1 MLVKER
7 NTVLKNQL
15 MKNKIL
21 GVCLGC
27 IVGFSLFAQN
37 FENIY
42 GGYKYPLSV
51 YADDTLIFE
60 GCTNLINVFRNDGS
74 FVESHYV
81 PGSVY
86 SITKDTLGRMVF
98 GVSGNESGCLAIFNG
113 QEWSQFTHDD
123 GLPQGEIVSLAYDH
137 NNCLWLSMGNPARI
151 VKYDGINWTE
161 IYGFGDTIA
170 IYYTNE
176 IVVDSSN
183 TVFIGISVNG
193 GTSWTYGVVAINN
206 NDTVIYNYLNSN
218 FQVSCR
224 HSSFLDSN
232 NHVWFGG
239 CYNSLYRFDG
249 TTWHNEA
256 QNEVF
261 NASNSYCAISQN
273 TNGDM
278 VLATSSKLYVGF
290 GNNWQQYGLS
300 DELPFNF
307 IMDADCD
314 TQGNLWV
321 VCSNNDSDDDPR
333 LGGLS
338 RLNNGVFEHFFPNS
352 YIGIPRNILFNGNH
366 TYTYGYAGSQTP
378 LTVYDGET
386 WNIEKFG
393 EGFYNQNTNAVAI
406 DSHGNI
412 WIGADTLYR
421 IDPQNQMH
429 RIDSLCGDSLGRV
442 NCLAVSGDKIWLSDS
457 LSRLYE
463 YSGSEWN
470 KLNVPENISLKW
482 ATRLLVGDE
491 NDLWFVTGGKAYRYQ
506 SGNWTDL
513 NTSYGFP
520 TAEVINDITFA
531 GDSTWF
537 ATRHG
542 LALMYNNEL
551 NFICNDSTYSSGYS
565 DYYTVYADRN
575 GKIWAGN
582 RKSAVS
588 ILGDQPEYV
597 YPGGVEQAI
606 YTIREDNSYNL
617 WFCGSLSLSH
627 LHYGFEEI
635 EPFSRIKE
643 NLQVYPNPATNEFFV
658 ELPQGIDNDVLEIY
672 STNGSL
678 VWLQNV
684 GVGTNRIGIFGL
696 EAGMYLVKM
705 RNTNVFGKVV
715 VE

>member
-1 MLVKER
+1 MKKIVSLSFVLMLGISV
-7 NTVLKNQL
+7 
-15 MKNKIL
+15 
-21 GVCLGC
+21 
-27 IVGFSLFAQN
+27 FAQD
-37 FENIY
+37 FENIF

-60 GCTNLINVFRNDGS
+60 GCTNLINVFRNDGT
-74 FVESHYV
+74 FVGSHYV

-86 SITKDTLGRMVF
+86 SITKDT
-98 GVSGNESGCLAIFNG
+98 SGNIVCGVYDNETGCLAIFNG
-113 QEWSQFTHDD
+113 QEWSHFKHDD

-137 NNCLWLSMGNPARI
+137 NNNIWICMSNPARI

-161 IYGFGDTIA
+161 IYGFGDTIT
-170 IYYTNE
+170 IDHTNK
-176 IVVDSSN
+176 IVVDNSN
-183 TVFIGISVNG
+183 TVFIGITVSG
-193 GTSWTYGVVAINN
+193 GTSWNYGVVAINN

-218 FQVSCR
+218 FQVGCR

-249 TTWHNEA
+249 TTWHKEA

-261 NASNSYCAISQN
+261 NANNSYCAISQN

-278 VLATSSKLYVGF
+278 VLATGLKLYIGS
-290 GNNWQQYGLS
+290 GNNWLQYGIDDGLQ
-300 DELPFNF
+300 FNS
-307 IMDADCD
+307 IVDADCD
-314 TQGNLWV
+314 MQGFLWV
-321 VCSNNDSDDDPR
+321 ISSNNNISDDPR
-333 LGGLS
+333 IGCLS
-338 RLNNGVFEHFFPNS
+338 RLNDGVFEHFFPNS
-352 YIGIPRNILFNGNH
+352 YIGIPRNILFNGNRA
-366 TYTYGYAGSQTP
+366 YTYGFAGSPAP
-378 LTVYDGET
+378 LSVFDGET
-386 WNIEKFG
+386 WDIEKFG
-393 EGFYNQNTNAVAI
+393 DGFYNKNTNAVAI
-406 DSHGNI
+406 DSDGNI
-412 WIGADTLYR
+412 WLGADSLYCINTL
-421 IDPQNQMH
+421 NQKQG
-429 RIDSLCGDSLGRV
+429 IDSLCGDSLGRV

-463 YSGSEWN
+463 YNGSEWN
-470 KLNVPENISLKW
+470 NLNVPENISLKW

-551 NFICNDSTYSSGYS
+551 HFICNDSTYSSGYS

-582 RKSAVS
+582 RKCAVS
-588 ILGDQPEYV
+588 ILGDQPEYI

-606 YTIREDNSYNL
+606 YTIREDNSYKL
-617 WFCGSLSLSH
+617 WFCGSLSLSS
-627 LHYGFEEI
+627 LHYSLEAI
-635 EPFSRIKE
+635 EPFSRLKE
-643 NLQVYPNPATNEFFV
+643 NLQLYPNPATDEFFV
-658 ELPQGIDNDVLEIY
+658 ELPQWIDNDVLEIY
-672 STNGSL
+672 SPNGSL
-678 VWLQNV
+678 VWLQTIDF
-684 GVGTNRIGIFGL
+684 GINRVDICGL
-696 EAGMYLVKM
+696 KPGMYLVKL
-705 RNTNVFGKVV
+705 TNANAFGKVV